1 MGTKGVEELR
11 TVVDGTLALGLNAEL
26 DIDVSLAR
34 GLNYYTGT
42 IIEVKALDA
51 EIGSI
56 SGGGRYDNLTGV
68 FGLDGI
74 SGVGISFG
82 ADRIYDVLLALN
94 LFPDETAHATRV
106 LFANFGTAE
115 AAESLKLVKT
125 LREAGISAEV
135 YPDAAKMKKQIG
147 YANAMGVPFF
157 AIIGESE
164 LADGT
169 VTVKNMADGSQQ
181 TIPAADLAAVLA

>member
-1 MGTKGVEELR
+1 MYEGA
-11 TVVDGTLALGLNAEL
+11 LALGMTADL

-51 EIGSI
+51 QIGSI

-68 FGLDGI
+68 FGLEGI

-82 ADRIYDVLLALN
+82 ADRIYDVLLALD
-94 LFPDETAHATRV
+94 LFPDDTASATRV

-115 AAESLKLVKT
+115 AAASMKLVKE
-125 LREAGISAEV
+125 LRAQGIAAEV
-135 YPDAAKMKKQIG
+135 YPDAAKMKKQISF
-147 YANAMGVPFF
+147 ANAVKVPYF

-164 LADGT
+164 LAEGT
-169 VTVKNMADGSQQ
+169 VTIKNMAEGTQETVPFDGIAS
-181 TIPAADLAAVLA
+181 ALK

>member
-1 MGTKGVEELR
+1 MST
-11 TVVDGTLALGLNAEL
+11 T
-26 DIDVSLAR
+26 II
-34 GLNYYTGT
+34 YTGT

-68 FGLDGI
+68 FGLNGI

-82 ADRIYDVLLALN
+82 ADRIYDVLTALD
-94 LFPDETAHATRV
+94 LFPDDTTACTRI

-115 AAESLKLVKT
+115 AAASLALIKKL
-125 LREAGISAEV
+125 RGAGIAAEL
-135 YPDAAKMKKQIG
+135 YPDQAKMKKQIG
-147 YANAMGVPFF
+147 YADAMHVPFF
-157 AIIGESE
+157 AIIGETE

-181 TIPAADLAAVLA
+181 TIPADKLPDTIA